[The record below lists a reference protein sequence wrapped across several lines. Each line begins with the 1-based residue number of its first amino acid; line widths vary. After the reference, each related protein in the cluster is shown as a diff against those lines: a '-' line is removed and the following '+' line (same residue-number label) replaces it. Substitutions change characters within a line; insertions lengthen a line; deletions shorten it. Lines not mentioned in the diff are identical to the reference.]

1 MRYLVLFFLLI
12 PILGQSQNI
21 LIDGKFDDWAD
32 ITPVEDAADSGS
44 NLDFQKVWVHSDE
57 QFIYLSFEFRQEVQL
72 QEGNNLAF
80 YMDIDDN
87 ENSGSS
93 SSFSRGADL
102 IYNFGNKEGLLYV
115 DGTILNINHA
125 DFGYVS
131 APTVSSR
138 RFEIAFRRDHDFYN
152 EVVFSAPKVN
162 FFFRDQTIGGDRI
175 PDVENTEHVLKN
187 ETPATIDYSF
197 KKATG
202 ADIRVVSF
210 NVQRD
215 AIFEAGRSDAFKRM
229 IQAMQPDIIAFQEI
243 YDNTERDVRN
253 LMQDIMPTAPTGE
266 TWTISKV
273 LPDIV
278 MVSKFELKGRV
289 TLQGS
294 TSGSAGNGV
303 FVYDLPEFD
312 TDLVFINCHLPCCQN
327 NDTRQDEIDAIMGF
341 VRDYKEGKTQFETKE
356 DAPIII
362 VGDMNMV
369 GFDEQL
375 TTFLTGD
382 IQDEGR
388 FGNDFAPDWDGSD
401 FEDALP
407 YNTNYPTT
415 FTWYNSNSSFNPGR
429 LDLIFYS
436 GSVLD
441 LKNSFSLFTPTLEQD
456 TLSAYGLISN
466 DVLLAS
472 DHLPLVA
479 DFKINTLSS
488 TENISSIVNDF
499 QVSPNPITDD
509 FSVEFELKKQQ
520 LVELAIFNHTGQ
532 LIKILKKERLPSGY
546 HDFSLTGKGMP
557 AGLYFLNLKT
567 EEGSVA
573 LKIVKE

>member
-21 LIDGKFDDWAD
+21 LIDGKFDDWEA
-32 ITPVEDAADSGS
+32 ITPLEDAADAGS

-57 QFIYLSFEFRQEVQL
+57 QFIYLSFEFRQEIQL
-72 QEGNNLAF
+72 QENNNIAF
-80 YMDIDDN
+80 YMDIDDD

-93 SSFSRGADL
+93 SSFSLGADL
-102 IYNFGNKEGLLYV
+102 IYNFGSKQGQLYV
-115 DGTILNINHA
+115 DGTIFSINHA
-125 DFGYVS
+125 DIGYVS

-152 EVVFSAPKVN
+152 EVVFSAPNVK

-175 PDVENTEHVLKN
+175 PDTENAAHVLKD
-187 ETPATIDYSF
+187 ESLTTIDYSF
-197 KKATG
+197 KKVAG
-202 ADIRVVSF
+202 SDIRVISF

-215 AIFEAGRSDAFKRM
+215 AIFEAGRSDAFKRI
-229 IQAMQPDIIAFQEI
+229 IQALQPDIIAFQEI

-253 LMQDIMPTAPTGE
+253 LMQGIMPTAPTGE

-273 LPDIV
+273 LPDII
-278 MVSKFELKGRV
+278 MVSKFELKGRL
-289 TLQGS
+289 TLEGS

-341 VRDYKEGKTQFETKE
+341 VRDYKEGRTQFETQE

-375 TTFLTGD
+375 TTFITGD

-456 TLSAYGLISN
+456 TLTTYGMISG
-466 DVLLAS
+466 DVLVAS

-488 TENISSIVNDF
+488 TENISSGVNKF
-499 QVSPNPITDD
+499 QVSPNPISDD
-509 FSVEFELKKQQ
+509 FSVKFELTKQQ
-520 LVELAIFNHTGQ
+520 LVELSLFNHTGQ
-532 LIKILKKERLPSGY
+532 FIEVLKNERLPSGY
-546 HDFSLTGKGMP
+546 HDFSLTGKGLS

>member
-21 LIDGKFDDWAD
+21 LIDGKFDDWEA
-32 ITPVEDAADSGS
+32 IVPFEDAIDPDNGS
-44 NLDFQKVWVHSDE
+44 DFRKVWIHSDQ
-57 QFIYLSFEFRQEVQL
+57 QFIYLSFELGQKMIL
-72 QEGNNLAF
+72 QEDNELAL
-80 YMDIDDN
+80 YLDIDDN
-87 ENSGSS
+87 VSTGSNNAMFLGS
-93 SSFSRGADL
+93 DL
-102 IYNFGNKEGLLYV
+102 IFEFGNKEGLLYV
-115 DGTILNINHA
+115 DGVTNFINHA

-131 APTVSSR
+131 APTVSSN
-138 RFEIAFRRDHDFYN
+138 RFEIAFRRDDFFYN
-152 EVVFSAPKVN
+152 NNIFSSPEIKVFL
-162 FFFRDQTIGGDRI
+162 RDDSGRVDRVPDIGNIRHTLTDRSLI
-175 PDVENTEHVLKN
+175 VSN
-187 ETPATIDYSF
+187 YSF
-197 KKATG
+197 KKVAG
-202 ADIRVVSF
+202 SDIRVISF

-215 AIFEAGRSDAFKRM
+215 AIFEAGRSDAFKRI
-229 IQAMQPDIIAFQEI
+229 IQALQPDIIAFQEI

-273 LPDIV
+273 LPDII
-278 MVSKFELKGRV
+278 MVSKFELKGRL
-289 TLQGS
+289 TLEGS

-375 TTFLTGD
+375 TTFIRGD

-415 FTWYNSNSSFNPGR
+415 FTWYNPNSRFNPGR

-456 TLSAYGLISN
+456 TLSTYGMISD
-466 DVLLAS
+466 DVLVAS

-488 TENISSIVNDF
+488 TENISLGVNDF
-499 QVSPNPITDD
+499 QVSPNPISDD
-509 FSVEFELKKQQ
+509 FSLKFELTKQQ
-520 LVELAIFNHTGQ
+520 LVELSLFNHTGQ
-532 LIKILKKERLPSGY
+532 LIEVLKNERLSSGY
-546 HDFSLTGKGMP
+546 HNFSLTGKGLP